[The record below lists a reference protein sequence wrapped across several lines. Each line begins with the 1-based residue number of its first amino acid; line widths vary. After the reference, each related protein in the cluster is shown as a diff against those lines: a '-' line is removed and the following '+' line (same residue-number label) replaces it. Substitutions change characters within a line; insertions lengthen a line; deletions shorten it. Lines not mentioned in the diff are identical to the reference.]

1 MSQNYKYFLKLL
13 FYGKNLIIIEVSST
27 FPYPFRKKG
36 MNMKKTKRILA
47 LIGAILLVILYLSTL
62 IFALME
68 SELAGD
74 LLKASLICTVVIP
87 VLIYGYILVYRV
99 LNKNKD

>member
-1 MSQNYKYFLKLL
+1 
-13 FYGKNLIIIEVSST
+13 
-27 FPYPFRKKG
+27 
-36 MNMKKTKRILA
+36 MKKTKRILA

>member
-1 MSQNYKYFLKLL
+1 
-13 FYGKNLIIIEVSST
+13 
-27 FPYPFRKKG
+27 
-36 MNMKKTKRILA
+36 MKKTKKILA
-47 LIGAILLVILYLSTL
+47 LVGAILLVILYLSTL

-68 SELAGD
+68 SDLAAD